1 MSALRAA
8 PFAAQA
14 GVDSIAL
21 LTEMLHVAS
30 VSGDERPLALWLVD
44 TLNDAGFDACLDQAG
59 NLIATWGNGD
69 REVMLAGHLD
79 TVAGDIPV
87 RVESGRLHGRG
98 SVDAKG
104 PLAAAIAAVSRQRR
118 DGVRYVIAGLVEEE
132 TSSRGARH
140 LLATHGAPFQ
150 LVVLEPSGWEGIT
163 VGYKGCVRLRWAV
176 AQPSSHTAG
185 AEPSAADRGVAFVR
199 TLQEHARG
207 WSGDAG
213 IFDRLD
219 VRVVACEA
227 GGDGLTDAARFD
239 ISLRVPPAYGIARLL
254 DDIAN
259 MAGDVAI
266 DVMSAEP
273 PVRLDRN
280 SGLARRF
287 VAAIRNNGGAPR
299 FKLKT
304 GTADLNLLA
313 PAWQCP
319 ALAYGPGDSRLDH
332 TPGEHIQLDELA
344 HGIDV
349 LDDVLRGL

>member
-1 MSALRAA
+1 MTALRAA
-8 PFAAQA
+8 PLDTRTV
-14 GVDSIAL
+14 VDGTEL
-21 LTEMLHVAS
+21 LTEMLRIPS

-44 TLNDAGFDACLDQAG
+44 TLGDAGFDACIDQAG
-59 NLIATWGNGD
+59 NLIAQWGNGD

-79 TVAGDIPV
+79 TVAGHIPV
-87 RVESGRLHGRG
+87 RVESSRLHGRG

-104 PLAAAIAAVSRQRR
+104 PLAAAIAAVSRQPCE
-118 DGVRYVIAGLVEEE
+118 GVRYVIAGLVEEE

-140 LLATHGAPFQ
+140 LLATHGAPSQ

-163 VGYKGCVRLRWAV
+163 IGYKGCVRLRWAV

-185 AEPSAADRGVAFVR
+185 AEPSAADRGVEFVR
-199 TLQEHARG
+199 ALQEHARS

-219 VRVVACEA
+219 ARVVACEA
-227 GGDGLTDAARFD
+227 GGDGLEDAARFD
-239 ISLRVPPAYGIARLL
+239 ISLRVPPAYDLAGLL
-254 DDIAN
+254 DDIATL
-259 MAGDVAI
+259 AGDVAI
-266 DVMSAEP
+266 EVMSAEP

-280 SGLARRF
+280 SRLARSF
-287 VAAIRNNGGAPR
+287 VAAIRSHGGAPR

-332 TPGEHIQLDELA
+332 TRDEHIQLDELA

-349 LDDVLRGL
+349 LDAVLREL